1 METIAT
7 TEPAMRG
14 ESPAPDGPDFAGRE
28 VRPLPGV
35 AGNLLE
41 LIGNTPM
48 ARLPKLNRGLRPTLL
63 AKLEMFNPGN
73 NVKDRIGIRMIRDA
87 EARGLLK
94 RGGTIVEPTSG
105 NTGTGLAIAASI
117 LGYKTVFVMPDKVSG
132 EKIALLRAFG
142 AEVIT
147 TPTAVP
153 RESPESYY
161 SVAARVTSETPGAF
175 QPNQYFNQANPQT
188 HYDTTGPEIWE
199 QTGGKVDVFVAG
211 VGTGGTITGIGRYL
225 KERNPNVM
233 IVGADPEGSIY
244 TGDKPRPYKVEG
256 IGEDFMPGTFQYDIV
271 DRWVQVSDR
280 DSLLTAR
287 RITREEG
294 ILVGG
299 SPGTAMWAA
308 LQVAKDLD
316 ESKTIVV
323 LFPDTGRGYLSKV
336 FNDDWMRENG
346 FLDRLA
352 TPARVRDLL
361 HYHNRELPA
370 LVTVP
375 VTARVREAIE
385 LLHQY
390 SISQLPVSRDGELT
404 TVHSIVG
411 SIQERSL
418 LERVFRNP
426 EAVDQTVETVM
437 EQPFPLVDVGEE
449 VERVVP
455 ALLAGNPAVLAE
467 EAGRPVGLIT
477 RADLLEFVA
486 RGKTTR

>member
-1 METIAT
+1 MLPRVRRIPMDSTLIN
-7 TEPAMRG
+7 EPA
-14 ESPAPDGPDFAGRE
+14 PAAPTSAPAGPTYGGLP
-28 VRPLPGV
+28 VLPMPGV
-35 AGNLLE
+35 ADSLLD
-41 LIGNTPM
+41 LIGSTPM
-48 ARLPKLNRGLRPTLL
+48 VRLPRLNRGLRPTLL

-87 EARGLLK
+87 ERRGLLK

-105 NTGTGLAIAASI
+105 NTGTGLAIAAAI

-175 QPNQYFNQANPQT
+175 QPNQYFNQENPAT

-199 QTGGKVDVFVAG
+199 QTGGRVDAFVAG

-225 KERNPNVM
+225 KERNPNVL

-256 IGEDFMPGTFQYDIV
+256 IGEDFMPGTSQYDIV

-299 SPGTAMWAA
+299 STGTAMWAA
-308 LQVAKDLD
+308 LQVARDLD
-316 ESKTIVV
+316 
-323 LFPDTGRGYLSKV
+323 
-336 FNDDWMRENG
+336 
-346 FLDRLA
+346 
-352 TPARVRDLL
+352 
-361 HYHNRELPA
+361 
-370 LVTVP
+370 
-375 VTARVREAIE
+375 
-385 LLHQY
+385 
-390 SISQLPVSRDGELT
+390 
-404 TVHSIVG
+404 
-411 SIQERSL
+411 
-418 LERVFRNP
+418 
-426 EAVDQTVETVM
+426 
-437 EQPFPLVDVGEE
+437 
-449 VERVVP
+449 
-455 ALLAGNPAVLAE
+455 
-467 EAGRPVGLIT
+467 
-477 RADLLEFVA
+477 
-486 RGKTTR
+486 

>member
-1 METIAT
+1 MLDEY
-7 TEPAMRG
+7 
-14 ESPAPDGPDFAGRE
+14 GRE
-28 VRPLPGV
+28 VRPMPGI
-35 AGNLLE
+35 AANLLE

-48 ARLPKLNRGLRPTLL
+48 VRLGKINRGVRPTLL

-73 NVKDRIGIRMIRDA
+73 NVKDRIGITMIRDA
-87 EARGLLK
+87 ERRGLLE

-105 NTGTGLAIAASI
+105 NTGTGLAIAAAI
-117 LGYKTVFVMPDKVSG
+117 LGYKTVFVMPDKVSA

-161 SVAARVTSETPGAF
+161 SVASRVAGETPGAF

-199 QTGGKVDVFVAG
+199 QTGGHIDAFVAG

-225 KERNPNVM
+225 KERNPDVL

-244 TGDKPRPYKVEG
+244 TSSQARPYKVEG
-256 IGEDFMPGTFQYDIV
+256 IGEDFMPGALQYDIV
-271 DRWVQVSDR
+271 DRWVQVNDR

-287 RITREEG
+287 RVTREEG
-294 ILVGG
+294 ILIGG
-299 SPGTAMWAA
+299 SGGTAMWAA
-308 LQVAKDLD
+308 LQAAKDLD
-316 ESKTIVV
+316 ESKTVVV
-323 LFPDTGRGYLSKV
+323 LLPDTGRGYLSKV
-336 FNDDWMRENG
+336 YNDDWMRENG

-361 HYHNRELPA
+361 ALHNRELPA

-375 VTARVREAIE
+375 VTAKVRDAIE
-385 LLHQY
+385 LLHHY
-390 SISQLPVSRDGELT
+390 NISQLPVSREGEIS

-426 EAVDQTVETVM
+426 DAIDHSVETVM
-437 EQPFPLVDVGEE
+437 EQPFPLVDVSEE

-455 ALLAGNPAVLAE
+455 ALLTSNQAVLAE

-486 RGKTTR
+486 RSRSGR

>member
-1 METIAT
+1 MDTIVVT
-7 TEPAMRG
+7 
-14 ESPAPDGPDFAGRE
+14 SPAPAETPAPVEHPYGGRE

-35 AGNLLE
+35 ANDLLD

-48 ARLPKLNRGLRPTLL
+48 VRLPRLNRGLRPTLL

-87 EARGLLK
+87 EQRGLLR

-105 NTGTGLAIAASI
+105 NTGTGLAIAAAI

-132 EKIALLRAFG
+132 EKIALLRAYG

-161 SVAARVTSETPGAF
+161 SVASRVTSEIPGAF

-188 HYDTTGPEIWE
+188 HYESSGPEIWE
-199 QTGGKVDVFVAG
+199 QTGGRIDVFVAG

-225 KERNPNVM
+225 KEQNPSIL

-280 DSLLTAR
+280 ESLLTAR
-287 RITREEG
+287 RVTREEG
-294 ILVGG
+294 ILIGG
-299 SPGTAMWAA
+299 SGGTAMWAA
-308 LQVAKDLD
+308 LQVARDLD
-316 ESKTIVV
+316 ESKTVVV
-323 LFPDTGRGYLSKV
+323 LLPDTGRGYLSKV
-336 FNDDWMRENG
+336 YNDDWMRENG

-361 HYHNRELPA
+361 GYHNRELPA

-375 VTARVREAIE
+375 VTAKVREAIE
-385 LLHQY
+385 LLRQY
-390 SISQLPVSRDGELT
+390 DISQLPVSRDGDFT
-404 TVHSIVG
+404 TVHAMVG

-426 EAVDQTVETVM
+426 DAIDHTVDTVM
-437 EQPFPLVDVGEE
+437 DQPFPLVDVGEE

-477 RADLLEFVA
+477 RADLLAFVA
-486 RGKTTR
+486 RGKQAR